1 MKKINGFWTDSNR
14 NKWNCEL
21 YTKAQAIK
29 YSESLTG
36 CVNCSD
42 LSKITISMRQS
53 EQQVI
58 DNARHWI
65 REHQQIKHQLENMTI
80 IRSFIHIKIMNNG
93 RLDFI
98 IYDTAKKEFTSV
110 EIGFSKL
117 TESENSD
124 IICKK
129 VLKL

>member
-1 MKKINGFWTDSNR
+1 
-14 NKWNCEL
+14 
-21 YTKAQAIK
+21 
-29 YSESLTG
+29 
-36 CVNCSD
+36 
-42 LSKITISMRQS
+42 MRQS

-65 REHQQIKHQLENMTI
+65 REHQQIKHQLEDMTI
-80 IRSFIHIKIMNNG
+80 INSFIHIKIMNNG

-117 TESENSD
+117 TESENGD